1 MRLRLCD
8 LGAHGWG
15 EPWFPHSAVLLP
27 LLTDLEYGDVCV
39 WVFFFVFWFFRH
51 TNTLDDTMISPFC
64 QLLTLRTGQPFT
76 SPCLFGLFVCVVV
89 VVLLFC
95 FRPCWRESLLNKG
108 NFFSAWLLVFRAAT
122 VCDKRRCAVQR
133 PQLQTSSWFDFH
145 LASAF
150 SL

>member
-15 EPWFPHSAVLLP
+15 EPWFPHSAVLLR

-64 QLLTLRTGQPFT
+64 QLLTFGQPFT
-76 SPCLFGLFVCVVV
+76 LPCLFGLFVL
-89 VVLLFC
+89 LLFC
-95 FRPCWRESLLNKG
+95 CFAFVLVLFHWHSDGYLDCVLVLCQF
-108 NFFSAWLLVFRAAT
+108 NFCSPLSAKMDNVTALI
-122 VCDKRRCAVQR
+122 Q
-133 PQLQTSSWFDFH
+133 
-145 LASAF
+145 
-150 SL
+150 